1 MSIERVMFLSMV
13 IVALVLLG
21 LVAVVVLLRNLGST
35 KSAKNHSPADQPVEP
50 TK

>member
-1 MSIERVMFLSMV
+1 MSIERAMFLSIV

-21 LVAVVVLLRNLGST
+21 MVAVVVLLRNLGSM
-35 KSAKNHSPADQPVEP
+35 KSAKKHSPADKPVEP